1 MHHQFTRISF
11 AVILAATLVSGRAL
25 AQDRGQAA
33 GGRAGGAGRGGGLT
47 MLTVTS
53 SSFADG
59 AEIPAKYTGAQGVS
73 PQLSWTGAPAG
84 TMSYVLILHDV
95 DVAIP
100 AGSLTNDITHW
111 VVWNIPAS
119 ATSLP
124 EGGPVPSGANQ
135 VSMRGPQYMGPAP
148 PAGHP
153 YHHYI
158 FQVYALNST
167 LDVATGASRAGR
179 GKSHGRQDRRAGR
192 VRRPREAGP
201 VRHFSVRRFIC
212 RRRIRPASARRR
224 RSVAWRR

>member
-1 MHHQFTRISF
+1 MRRHLTRIFF
-11 AVILAATLVSGRAL
+11 AQLLIAGLASGAAI
-25 AQDRGQAA
+25 AQDRGQAGGGA
-33 GGRAGGAGRGGGLT
+33 QGGGRGGRGGGLT

-84 TMSYVLILHDV
+84 TMSFVLIMHDV
-95 DVAIP
+95 DVAVP
-100 AGSLTNDITHW
+100 AGSLANDITHW
-111 VVWNIPAS
+111 VVWNIPVS
-119 ATSLP
+119 STSLP

-167 LDVATGASRAGR
+167 LDVAAGASRADVEKAMEGKIVARGAYVGR
-179 GKSHGRQDRRAGR
+179 AK
-192 VRRPREAGP
+192 
-201 VRHFSVRRFIC
+201 
-212 RRRIRPASARRR
+212 PAQ
-224 RSVAWRR
+224 